1 MRHRS
6 SILDHAV
13 LGKEGAIPLLTELWG
28 PAGAEWLD
36 DQQLGE
42 AYSDRVA
49 SLRRFIARYDA
60 EAVRLD
66 RVIHVRLRDDVGY
79 QVIQHLQGV
88 CPVPAAVFVPEIGD
102 VSRFEAPKRLLSW
115 AGLTPRHRESD
126 TKVVRGPITKQGSTL
141 VRWAAIE
148 AVARYR
154 GGAPI
159 KDTYQRVAE
168 RKGNKV
174 AGVATARKLLTLVF
188 LRDA

>member
-88 CPVPAAVFVPEIGD
+88 GPVPAAVFVPEIGD
-102 VSRFEAPKRLLSW
+102 VSRFEAPKRLSSW
-115 AGLTPRHRESD
+115 AGLTLRIRHQGRP
-126 TKVVRGPITKQGSTL
+126 GPDHQTRLNVG
-141 VRWAAIE
+141 
-148 AVARYR
+148 AVGRH
-154 GGAPI
+154 
-159 KDTYQRVAE
+159 
-168 RKGNKV
+168 
-174 AGVATARKLLTLVF
+174 
-188 LRDA
+188 